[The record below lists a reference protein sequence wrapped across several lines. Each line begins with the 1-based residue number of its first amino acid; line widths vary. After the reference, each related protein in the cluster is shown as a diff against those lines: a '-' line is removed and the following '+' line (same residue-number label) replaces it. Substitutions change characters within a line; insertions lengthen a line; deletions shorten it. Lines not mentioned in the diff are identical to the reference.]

1 MSCDEAVQDS
11 LVELSKCKEYG
22 YGAVELV
29 GSQPL
34 CIGGIAVEDE
44 YLPNLGYE
52 VVGVQCNA

>member
-1 MSCDEAVQDS
+1 MEEAVKQF
-11 LVELSKCKEYG
+11 LVELKECQECG

-52 VVGVQCNA
+52 VVEVQCNV

>member
-1 MSCDEAVQDS
+1 MEEAVKQF
-11 LVELSKCKEYG
+11 LVELKECQERG
-22 YGAVELV
+22 YGTVELV

-52 VVGVQCNA
+52 VVGVQCNV